1 MKRLLIGSNNK
12 HKIVEIKSILSQL
25 DIQIVSAAEYPN
37 LPEVVEDKDTIQEN
51 AIKKAMENAM
61 ATGELAIADDTGLFI
76 EALNGDPGVY
86 SARFAGEHCSFAD
99 NKRKVLDLMQGQSNR
114 KACFKTVV
122 ALASPGV
129 LLALAE
135 GMVEGEITETEI
147 GSGGFGYDAIFRAKE
162 TGLTFG
168 EMSEEA
174 KNQISHRARALQKL
188 LPILESVLGADN

>member
-86 SARFAGEHCSFAD
+86 SARFAGEQCSFAD